1 MELLPNSITLFDL
14 FLLILFCFIGAAI
27 STSIGT
33 GGGLVVIGAMS
44 LVIPVTA
51 LLSIHAIIQSGSGIL
66 RAIMFRNSFYKKFFF
81 LFMFGTLFGYFFAT
95 QFLIVLPEYFLKLFL
110 GLGIIIL
117 TLIPN
122 FKIDNISNSKIIIF
136 GAITG
141 FLTMFVGVMGPLLGI
156 FLSSFLTN
164 RHIIVGT
171 LAWCISFQNLGKA
184 IIFGGLGFDY
194 TPWINLILILI
205 VFSYFG
211 TLFGKKLLDK
221 SNDELFKKI
230 IKIVIILLGGKLVI
244 ESILL
249 MLK

>member
-1 MELLPNSITLFDL
+1 MELLPDSITLFDL
-14 FLLILFCFIGAAI
+14 FLLILFCFIGAVI

-51 LLSIHAIIQSGSGIL
+51 LLSIHAIIQAGSGLL
-66 RAIMFRNSFYKKFFF
+66 RAIIFRNSFYKKFFF
-81 LFMFGTLFGYFFAT
+81 LFMFGTLFGYYFAT
-95 QFLIVLPEYFLKLFL
+95 QFLVVLPDYFLKLIL
-110 GLGIIIL
+110 GIGIIIL

-122 FKIDNISNSKIIIF
+122 FKIQNVSNLKIVIF
-136 GAITG
+136 GVITG
-141 FLTMFVGVMGPLLGI
+141 FLTMFIGVMGPLLGI
-156 FLSSFLTN
+156 FLTSFLNN

-194 TPWINLILILI
+194 TPWITLILILI
-205 VFSYFG
+205 LFSYLG

-230 IKIVIILLGGKLVI
+230 VKIMIIFLGTKLIFEAILLIIK
-244 ESILL
+244 
-249 MLK
+249 